1 MLVNQQYITSYK
13 KRKFLLTDPNTS
25 TMEIQVELQDLVK
38 KHLSAQQLQDASFID
53 FLKAVN
59 LVFIEK
65 EKQIKQCSE
74 KENNLTKTNQLLTTL
89 FSKLHS
95 GIVAEDENRKIVF
108 TNQLYC
114 DIFSSSRSP
123 KAMIGKDV
131 PDLTEETT
139 ALFTKPVSYVA
150 EINKLLH
157 FKEAKLEQ
165 VLEMKDGKYFER
177 NYLPIFIDESY
188 KGALWKY
195 TDVTRKITVEKEL
208 RRSEEN
214 YRSII
219 EHASDIIYKTNDKG
233 FFVFV
238 NPVAERITGY
248 SKEEL
253 YKMHFSELIRADHK
267 IKAVKFYLNQVRNK
281 IASTY
286 LEFPIINKK
295 GKEIWFGQSV
305 QFSYV
310 SVNSQQFELTSMA
323 IDITKQKLFETLL
336 KKQEEKYRNIITNMN
351 LGLIEVSPNEE
362 IMHANQGFCKMSG
375 FTQEELIGKKAS
387 DLFVM
392 DVDLL
397 EEKKKLRSES
407 ISDMYQMPVKHKDGD
422 VRWWTV
428 SGAPNFN
435 DSGEFIGSIGIHL
448 DITEQKK
455 LEKELEASKI
465 KAELASKAKE
475 SFLANMS
482 HEIRTPL
489 NAIIGMIR
497 ELGKETL
504 NADQKIYVEKSAIAS
519 KHLLSIINNV
529 LDISKIEA
537 GELTLEDEHFSLDN
551 SIDNVLSIMSSRAE
565 EKGIYLRSEFS
576 NDIHHAIIGDPL
588 RIEQVLINLVGNA
601 VKFTSKGGIT
611 IRCSLI
617 NNAADEQKINIA
629 VSDTGVGMEEKYLK
643 NIFNKFSQ
651 EDRSVSRKYGGTGL
665 GLAITYELIQ
675 LMGGTIEVESKKNS
689 GTTFN
694 VIVTLKKSDTC
705 KVEIKQE
712 ANETISLNGLRILLV
727 EDNELNRL
735 VAQNTF
741 KYHKCWLDEAIN
753 GLDALEKLKQNKYDI
768 ILMDIQMPEMDGLEA
783 TEKIRTELKIETPII
798 ALTANAFKSEVEK
811 CKQVGMNDY
820 LTKPFEEVALLK
832 LISKYTHVSFA
843 QKPEPNNDPVKEVIT
858 KLYDLSKLN
867 EISRGD
873 KDFVK
878 KMITLF
884 VEQGKI
890 SLQQINDAHKINDF
904 DTIHKT
910 AHRLKPSIDNMGIVC
925 LKKEIRDLEALA
937 KKPISGNDLSSLI
950 EHLNLTLTKV
960 LEALP
965 QAIV

>member
-1 MLVNQQYITSYK
+1 MQLQ
-13 KRKFLLTDPNTS
+13 
-25 TMEIQVELQDLVK
+25 EELQGLAIK
-38 KHLSAQQLQDASFID
+38 YLSAKQLQDPLLADFLNAVNNSFI
-53 FLKAVN
+53 N
-59 LVFIEK
+59 K
-65 EKQIKQCSE
+65 ENEIKQYCE
-74 KENNLTKTNQLLTTL
+74 KENNLAKTNQLLNTL

-95 GIVAEDENRKIVF
+95 GIVAEDENRKVVF
-108 TNQLYC
+108 TNQMYC
-114 DIFSSSRSP
+114 EIISSPLSP
-123 KAMIGKDV
+123 KAMIGNDV
-131 PDLTEETT
+131 PDLTQETKD
-139 ALFTKPVSYVA
+139 LFAKPVSYVS

-157 FKEAKLEQ
+157 FKEPKLEQ
-165 VLEMKDGKYFER
+165 VLEMKDGRFFER
-177 NYLPIFIDESY
+177 NYLPIFINETY

-195 TDVTRKITVEKEL
+195 TDVTKKINVEKEL

-267 IKAVKFYLNQVRNK
+267 LKAVKFYLNQVRNK

-286 LEFPIINKK
+286 LEFPLINKK
-295 GKEIWFGQSV
+295 GKEIWLGQSV

-323 IDITKQKLFETLL
+323 IDITKQKLFESLI

-351 LGLIEVSPNEE
+351 LGLIEVSPNED
-362 IMHANQGFCKMSG
+362 ILHANQGFCKMSG
-375 FTQEELIGKKAS
+375 FSQEELIGKKAS
-387 DLFVM
+387 ELFVM
-392 DVDLL
+392 DIDLI

-407 ISDMYQMPVKHKDGD
+407 ISDMYQMPVKHKNGD

-448 DITEQKK
+448 DITDQKK

-475 SFLANMS
+475 AFLANMS

-504 NADQKIYVEKSAIAS
+504 NADQKMYVEKSSIAS

-537 GELTLEDEHFSLDN
+537 GELTLEEEHFSLDN
-551 SIDNVLSIMSSRAE
+551 SVNNVLSIMSSRAE
-565 EKGIYLRSEFS
+565 EKDIYLKSEFFS
-576 NDIHHAIIGDPL
+576 NIHPAVIGDPL

-601 VKFTSKGGIT
+601 IKFTAHGGIS
-611 IRCSLI
+611 IKCSLL
-617 NNAADEQKINIA
+617 NNYADEQKIKIA
-629 VSDTGVGMEEKYLK
+629 VTDTGVGMDKSYLK
-643 NIFNKFSQ
+643 NIFKKFSQ

-675 LMGGTIEVESKKNS
+675 LMGGTIEVESEKNI

-694 VIVTLKKSDTC
+694 VIVTLKKSEPS
-705 KVEIKQE
+705 KIKIKEE
-712 ANETISLNGLRILLV
+712 ANETISLNGLKILLV
-727 EDNELNRL
+727 EDNELNRF

-741 KYHKCWLDEAIN
+741 KYHKCIVDEAVN
-753 GLDALEKLKQNKYDI
+753 GLDALEKLKQKQYDI

-783 TEKIRTELKIETPII
+783 TEKIRTELKIETPVI

-811 CKQVGMNDY
+811 CKLAGMNDY
-820 LTKPFEEVALLK
+820 LTKPFEETALLK
-832 LISKYTHVSFA
+832 LISKYTHVNFVSMSEIVEN
-843 QKPEPNNDPVKEVIT
+843 KNEEVVS
-858 KLYDLSKLN
+858 KLYDLNKLK
-867 EISRGD
+867 ELSRGD
-873 KDFVK
+873 KGFVK
-878 KMITLF
+878 KMVSLF
-884 VEQGKI
+884 VEQAKV
-890 SLQQINDAHKINDF
+890 SLQQINTAYEVNDH
-904 DTIHKT
+904 DTIHKI
-910 AHRLKPSIDNMGIVC
+910 AHRLKPSIDNLGITS
-925 LKKEIRDLEALA
+925 LKQEIRELESLA
-937 KKPISGNDLSSLI
+937 KKQIEGNELTMLI
-950 EHLNLTLTKV
+950 EHLNKILKIV
-960 LEALP
+960 IEELP
-965 QAIV
+965 QEII

>member
-1 MLVNQQYITSYK
+1 MQLH
-13 KRKFLLTDPNTS
+13 
-25 TMEIQVELQDLVK
+25 EELQSLAN
-38 KHLSAQQLQDASFID
+38 KHLSKEQLHDISLVNFLTAVNCSFI
-53 FLKAVN
+53 K
-59 LVFIEK
+59 K
-65 EKQIKQCSE
+65 ENEIKQYN
-74 KENNLTKTNQLLTTL
+74 KNENELAKTNQLLNTL
-89 FSKLHS
+89 FSKLHT

-108 TNQLYC
+108 TNQMYC
-114 DIFSSSRSP
+114 DIISPSSSP
-123 KAMIGKDV
+123 KAIIGNDV
-131 PDLTEETT
+131 PDLAEETKS
-139 ALFTKPVSYVA
+139 LFAKPVSYVA

-157 FKEAKLEQ
+157 FRELKLEQ
-165 VLEMKDGKYFER
+165 VLEMKDGRFFER
-177 NYLPIFIDESY
+177 DYLPIFINETY

-195 TDVTRKITVEKEL
+195 TDVTKKINVEKEL

-295 GKEIWFGQSV
+295 GKEIWLGQSV

-310 SVNSQQFELTSMA
+310 SLNSQQFELTSMA
-323 IDITKQKLFETLL
+323 IDITKQKLFESLL

-351 LGLIEVSPNEE
+351 LGLIEVSPNED
-362 IMHANQGFCKMSG
+362 ILHANQGFCKMSG
-375 FTQEELIGKKAS
+375 FSQQELIGKKAS

-397 EEKKKLRSES
+397 EEKKKLRSKN
-407 ISDMYQMPVKHKDGD
+407 ISDMYQMPVKHKNGD
-422 VRWWTV
+422 IRWWTV

-448 DITEQKK
+448 DITDQKK
-455 LEKELEASKI
+455 LEKELEASKV

-475 SFLANMS
+475 AFLANMS

-497 ELGKETL
+497 ELEKGTL
-504 NADQKIYVEKSAIAS
+504 NGDQKLYVEKSAIAS

-551 SIDNVLSIMSSRAE
+551 SIQNVLSIMSSRAE

-576 NDIHHAIIGDPL
+576 EGIHHALIGDPL

-611 IRCSLI
+611 IKCSLLDNGI
-617 NNAADEQKINIA
+617 NEQKIMIA
-629 VSDTGVGMEEKYLK
+629 VSDTGVGIEEKYLK
-643 NIFNKFSQ
+643 SIFNKFSQ

-675 LMGGTIEVESKKNS
+675 LMGGSIEVESKKNS
-689 GTTFN
+689 GTNFN

-712 ANETISLNGLRILLV
+712 LNETISLNGLKILLV

-741 KYHKCWLDEAIN
+741 KYHKCIVDEAVN
-753 GLDALEKLKQNKYDI
+753 GLDAIEKLKQKQYDI

-783 TEKIRTELKIETPII
+783 TEKIRSDLKIETPII
-798 ALTANAFKSEVEK
+798 ALSANAFKSEVEK
-811 CKQVGMNDY
+811 CKLIGMNDY
-820 LTKPFEEVALLK
+820 LTKPFEESEFLK
-832 LISKYTHVSFA
+832 LISKYTNTSIV
-843 QKPEPNNDPVKEVIT
+843 KMPEIKNDIVKDVTT
-858 KLYDLSKLN
+858 KLYDLDKLKELSRGDEKFIKKMISLFIEQAKVSLN
-867 EISRGD
+867 EINSAY
-873 KDFVK
+873 
-878 KMITLF
+878 
-884 VEQGKI
+884 
-890 SLQQINDAHKINDF
+890 QINDHDS
-904 DTIHKT
+904 IHKV
-910 AHRLKPSIDNMGIVC
+910 AHRLKPSIDNMDIDS
-925 LKKEIRDLEALA
+925 LKKEVRELEGIV
-937 KKPISGNDLSSLI
+937 KNPIPGNELKLLI
-950 EHLNLTLTKV
+950 EYLNTTLTKV

-965 QAIV
+965 QEIV

>member
-1 MLVNQQYITSYK
+1 
-13 KRKFLLTDPNTS
+13 
-25 TMEIQVELQDLVK
+25 MEFHKELQELAT
-38 KHLSAQQLQDASFID
+38 KHLSAQQLKDPALAG
-53 FLKAVN
+53 FLNAVN
-59 LVFIEK
+59 TSFIEK
-65 EKQIKQCSE
+65 ENEMLQCTQ
-74 KENNLTKTNQLLTTL
+74 KENKLAKTNQLLTTL

-114 DIFSSSRSP
+114 DIFSAASSS
-123 KAMIGKDV
+123 KAMIGKEV
-131 PDLTEETT
+131 PDMTEETQ
-139 ALFTKPVSYVA
+139 ALFAKPVSYVA

-157 FKEAKLEQ
+157 FKETKLEQ
-165 VLEMKDGKYFER
+165 VLEMKDGRYFER
-177 NYLPIFIDESY
+177 NYMPIFINDTY
-188 KGALWKY
+188 KGTLWKY
-195 TDVTRKITVEKEL
+195 TDVTKKINVEKEL

-219 EHASDIIYKTNDKG
+219 EHASDIIYKTNDRG

-248 SKEEL
+248 TKEEL

-281 IASTY
+281 VSSTY
-286 LEFPIINKK
+286 LEFPLINKK
-295 GKEIWFGQSV
+295 GQQIWIGQSV

-310 SVNSQQFELTSMA
+310 SVNSSQFELTSMA
-323 IDITKQKLFETLL
+323 IDITKQKLFEELL

-362 IMHANQGFCKMSG
+362 ILHANQGFCKMSG
-375 FTQEELIGKKAS
+375 FSQEELIGKKAS
-387 DLFVM
+387 ELFVM

-397 EEKKKLRSES
+397 EEKKKLRAES
-407 ISDMYQMPVKHKDGD
+407 ISDMYQMPVKHKNGD
-422 VRWWTV
+422 IRWWTV

-435 DSGEFIGSIGIHL
+435 DSGDFIGSIGIHL
-448 DITEQKK
+448 DITDQKK
-455 LEKELEASKI
+455 LEKELETAKI

-504 NADQKIYVEKSAIAS
+504 NKDQKIYVEKSAIAS

-551 SIDNVLSIMSSRAE
+551 SVDNVMSIMSSRAE

-576 NDIHHAIIGDPL
+576 EEIHQAVIGDQL

-601 VKFTSKGGIT
+601 VKFTTKGGIT
-611 IRCSLI
+611 IKSSLL
-617 NNAADEQKINIA
+617 NNGTDEQKIRIA
-629 VSDTGVGMEEKYLK
+629 VSDTGVGMDENYLK
-643 NIFNKFSQ
+643 NVFKKFSQ

-675 LMGGTIEVESKKNS
+675 LMGGTIEVESEKNS
-689 GTTFN
+689 GTTFS

-705 KVEIKQE
+705 RIEIKE
-712 ANETISLNGLRILLV
+712 DANEAISLNGLKILLV

-741 KYHKCWLDEAIN
+741 KYHDCFVEEAVN
-753 GLDALEKLKQNKYDI
+753 GLDAIDKLKKNKFDI

-811 CKQVGMNDY
+811 CKLAGMNDY
-820 LTKPFEEVALLK
+820 LTKPFEEISLLK
-832 LISKYTHVSFA
+832 LISKYTNATFNQV
-843 QKPEPNNDPVKEVIT
+843 QQTTDTKNEKTDL
-858 KLYDLSKLN
+858 KLYDLNKLK
-867 EISRGD
+867 ELSRGD
-873 KDFVK
+873 KEFIK
-878 KMITLF
+878 KMISLF
-884 VEQGKI
+884 VEQAKV
-890 SLQQINDAHKINDF
+890 SLDEINFAYKLNDH
-904 DTIHKT
+904 DKIHKV
-910 AHRLKPSIDNMGIVC
+910 AHRLKPSIDNMGISS
-925 LKKEIRDLEALA
+925 LKKEIRELESLAKDQMNVKELSPLIEYLNTTLLKVIEAL
-937 KKPISGNDLSSLI
+937 KQ
-950 EHLNLTLTKV
+950 E
-960 LEALP
+960 
-965 QAIV
+965 IV